1 MPGRGETARDLREAS
16 AAATPRLGIALT
28 GGGMTLA
35 QLVALGKRAERAG
48 IDGIYLTEAWRS
60 AWIPLAALATATER
74 VRLGPYVLNAYGHS
88 PFLTA
93 MSAVDFDELCGGRL
107 LLGVGGG
114 NRIINEEW
122 QGIPHERVLT
132 KMGEYVALLR
142 QAARTHAGERID
154 FDGQVHRMH
163 WSPAI
168 EPRSRPFPVYLAAIF
183 PRMVRV
189 AGRSADGLACG
200 ALLSADYLREVI
212 RPAAAGAAADAGRD
226 PQALGFMTGILSAV
240 DEDRERARHAAR
252 AAICSLFAPLPHPYY
267 EFALREQGHSAVA
280 DAALRCAPSGDF
292 SAAVAAIPDSCLDR
306 LALAGTPDE
315 CRKRLADYAGAVDEL
330 VLTNVLPPR
339 GDDPSEAFDGL
350 LSLARG

>member
-1 MPGRGETARDLREAS
+1 MSGDPRH
-16 AAATPRLGIALT
+16 PRLGMALT
-28 GGGMTLA
+28 GGGMSIA
-35 QLVALGKRAERAG
+35 QLVEIGRRAEAAG
-48 IDGIYLTEAWRS
+48 IDAIYLTEAWRS
-60 AWIPLAALATATER
+60 AWIPLAALAGATTR

-114 NRIINEEW
+114 NKIINEEW

-132 KMGEYVALLR
+132 KMAEYVELLR
-142 QAARTHAGERID
+142 RAARTRAGQPIE
-154 FDGQVHRMH
+154 FSGSVHRMR
-163 WSPAI
+163 WTPAI
-168 EPRSRPFPVYLAAIF
+168 EPRPQPFPVYLAAIF

-189 AGRSADGLACG
+189 AGRCADGLACG
-200 ALLSADYLREVI
+200 ALLSADYLRDVV
-212 RPAAAGAAADAGRD
+212 RPAASAAAADAGRD
-226 PQALGFMTGILSAV
+226 PRALGLMTGILTAV

-267 EFALREQGHSAVA
+267 EFALREQGFSAVA

-292 SAAVAAIPDSCLDR
+292 AAAIGAIPDECLDR
-306 LALAGTPDE
+306 LALAGTPAE
-315 CRKRLADYAGAVDEL
+315 CRKRITEYAGVVDEL

-339 GDDPSEAFDGL
+339 GDEPAEAFDGL
-350 LSLARG
+350 LSLARR